1 MQKFIIAVK
10 AGINYHYTFI
20 TIDDFKDNDLGFYF
34 DLIKNSFPT
43 QDAVNNMLFKYR
55 QASERT
61 LYSASDLDGVKLKA
75 NNNKDILGMFLWRD
89 NAWSVYL

>member
-1 MQKFIIAVK
+1 MKKFIIAVK

-20 TIDDFKDNDLGFYF
+20 TIDDFKDKDLGFYF

-43 QDAVNNMLFKYR
+43 QDAVNNMIVKYR

-61 LYSASDLDGVKLKA
+61 LYSTNDLDGIKQKA
-75 NNNKDILGMFLWRD
+75 NNNADILGMFVWRT
-89 NAWSVYL
+89 NEWSVY